1 MKRKGKRN
9 KKKRITT
16 KYKSHSIFCGGNEFP
31 DTLPHKR
38 KTPYTDN
45 TAVEGGLAMADL
57 KFFFD
62 PVSQPSRAV
71 WIFLDANQIPYQSC
85 LVEIAK
91 GIMVV

>member
-1 MKRKGKRN
+1 
-9 KKKRITT
+9 
-16 KYKSHSIFCGGNEFP
+16 
-31 DTLPHKR
+31 
-38 KTPYTDN
+38 
-45 TAVEGGLAMADL
+45 MADL

-71 WIFLDANQIPYQSC
+71 WIFLDANQIPYHSC